1 MKYEKLDAA
10 SIAARLGEMS
20 GWTAGRDGAAIEK
33 HYVFRDFR
41 QAFGFMAECA
51 LAAEKPD
58 WTLSREGKA
67 IERNFK
73 FGDFNEAWGFM
84 NRVALNAE
92 KHDHHPEWFNV
103 YKKVDVMLTT
113 HSAGGVTELDF
124 KLAVLMDLAAAR
136 NG

>member
-10 SIAARLGEMS
+10 SIAARLGEMH
-20 GWTAGRDGAAIEK
+20 GWVGGRDGAAIEK

-51 LAAEKPD
+51 LAAEK
-58 WTLSREGKA
+58 L
-67 IERNFK
+67 
-73 FGDFNEAWGFM
+73 
-84 NRVALNAE
+84 
-92 KHDHHPEWFNV
+92 DHHPEWFNV
-103 YKKVDVMLTT
+103 YKKVDVTLTT

-124 KLAVLMDLAAAR
+124 KLAVLMDLAATR